1 LNSSIREVVSRWYHD
16 AGQGE
21 ELYPDV
27 ILIDGVFGQLH
38 AALEAFAQLEIRPP
52 NGDQSREV

>member
-1 LNSSIREVVSRWYHD
+1 MSRWYHD